1 MAGCRRCLVLSLS
14 FSSLWLAMQR
24 ERTTTT
30 TGLLSAADEV
40 NVAERK
46 RTACLVDTGGG
57 STTRATGRLDN
68 VAAAREEGRCRQ
80 PPLCVVVCKGEPVCT
95 IVCGGEPRKKPY
107 ELQQIE
113 TARNRQRVSHR
124 RSGRWRWMQNHDNN
138 TTFSLEAE
146 KPKREPHH
154 PRRSKENHDELW
166 MKTTTTIPEWSSKGG

>member
-1 MAGCRRCLVLSLS
+1 MEGMAGREEQGRSTVSKSQRRLMLPSSSSSGAGHHCVKRRCRRRLPIHAPPRLKPPPHHPPIGKRAADAKWVEMGRGKM
-14 FSSLWLAMQR
+14 W
-24 ERTTTT
+24 THV
-30 TGLLSAADEV
+30 TGL
-40 NVAERK
+40 
-46 RTACLVDTGGG
+46 
-57 STTRATGRLDN
+57 
-68 VAAAREEGRCRQ
+68 RQ
-80 PPLCVVVCKGEPVCT
+80 
-95 IVCGGEPRKKPY
+95 RKKPY

-154 PRRSKENHDELW
+154 PRRSKENHDEPW

>member
-1 MAGCRRCLVLSLS
+1 
-14 FSSLWLAMQR
+14 MQR
-24 ERTTTT
+24 ERTTT

-46 RTACLVDTGGG
+46 RTACLVDIGGG
-57 STTRATGRLDN
+57 STTRATGWLNN
-68 VAAAREEGRCRQ
+68 VAAAREERRCCQ
-80 PPLCVVVCKGEPVCT
+80 PPMCVVVY
-95 IVCGGEPRKKPY
+95 GGKPHVTGLRQRKKPY

-113 TARNRQRVSHR
+113 TARNRKRVSHR

-154 PRRSKENHDELW
+154 RRRSKENHDELW
-166 MKTTTTIPEWSSKGG
+166 MNPSGIPEWSSKGG